1 MTTRLITMTALLA
14 GLSLTATADNRPFTT
29 PLGLWQQ
36 TYGQPDGKV
45 HLYHNPDNP
54 YVQELNVSL
63 RAQYQAA
70 SVSPNGA
77 QTYPGSGGH
86 TDEWRRLRLGW
97 NAKAL
102 TNLKITNIWNM
113 GGVDSLGYYKNGQ
126 WYDHG
131 MTHGNLYEAN
141 IEYSFSDFTIGAGKI
156 LPVILAENRISS
168 SKYKLPELSAVENQL
183 VSDSSFGLWIC
194 NDEKK
199 NDLGYYAGIWS
210 NSEKRSRGT
219 WGTWESANA
228 NIGLSYKAD
237 NLILQNG
244 RIYFDWIHNFD
255 DMDIRAYR
263 YKNVGTKAR
272 DIFALYYYGKQGP
285 FELMMEGIWA
295 QNIADYKQGGKT
307 VSPSHLAG
315 LTVMPS
321 WNLSPHV
328 QAVMR
333 YQLGTGS
340 QAICLNKRYAS
351 LVDTQGTYVDTYQAV
366 ALGFNFYMYADDP
379 ARLKIMT
386 MAEYGHSSGSAP
398 GHGFTG
404 WSFIGGVYT
413 NF

>member
-1 MTTRLITMTALLA
+1 MTGSDLHIFGYPHDKQAILNRKRQTLAANTGTQATTRANTSPPSAP
-14 GLSLTATADNRPFTT
+14 SHEKPENLTP
-29 PLGLWQQ
+29 PLGFWAFLRNTCVMDAWQKKPLNPKENAAALQAYEQ
-36 TYGQPDGKV
+36 TITCGDHDWQ
-45 HLYHNPDNP
+45 L
-54 YVQELNVSL
+54 L
-63 RAQYQAA
+63 
-70 SVSPNGA
+70 
-77 QTYPGSGGH
+77 
-86 TDEWRRLRLGW
+86 
-97 NAKAL
+97 KAYY
-102 TNLKITNIWNM
+102 N
-113 GGVDSLGYYKNGQ
+113 GYYKNGQ

-340 QAICLNKRYAS
+340 QAVCLNKRYAS

-366 ALGFNFYMYADDP
+366 ALGFNFYMYADDL